1 MNKIGRKLF
10 LNIACIIA
18 FVYVLS
24 FLANTY
30 LLPSYFLH
38 GKKSNMAEIMQQL
51 DTMSASRLMAD
62 AERISYEHDV
72 TIVYAHHYGNVDDI
86 NGTLRDK
93 FSSRGIAL
101 SKFWITEES
110 IDKLTSGAHVNKLYD
125 QEKLRS
131 RVLVSFV
138 MKDNIV
144 FAVADSIAHAAE
156 TIRVA
161 NQFHTWILLGALV
174 LTLVLVAFFSQR
186 LLGPLDQLKHATKDI
201 ANLNFR
207 KVEIKTGDEVES
219 LAHSVNEMSDKLRKA
234 HQELAIRNQ
243 NLQGFISDVSH
254 ELKTPIALIKAYAAG
269 MRDGYDDG
277 SYLEVIEKQADDM
290 TSMVETLLE
299 LSRLQVEAYTVAP
312 FDMRELVAQV
322 IDSYKFTLRQQG
334 LELTMHDDKDKDFVV
349 FADRAKMLTVWSN
362 LIRNAISYTTNQ
374 RIDIALLR
382 QGSLIHCS
390 IKNGVDS
397 LDANQLDFLW
407 EPFYVVEQSRNKQL
421 SGTGLGLSIVKT
433 ILLKHQS
440 EFGVRTANN
449 EIEFYFYVEGYNK

>member
-10 LNIACIIA
+10 LNIAFIIA

-38 GKKSNMAEIMQQL
+38 EKKTNMAEIMEQL
-51 DTMSASRLMAD
+51 DSMSANSLIAD
-62 AERISYEHDV
+62 AERISYEQDV
-72 TIVYAHHYGNVDDI
+72 TIVYAHHYGNVDDL

-93 FSSRGIAL
+93 FSSRGIAM
-101 SKFWITEES
+101 SKFWITGES
-110 IDKLTSGAHVNKLYD
+110 IEKLKSGVHVNKLYD
-125 QEKLRS
+125 QEKLKS

-138 MKDNIV
+138 MKDNTV

-156 TIRVA
+156 TINMA

-174 LTLVLVAFFSQR
+174 LTLVLVGLFSQR
-186 LLGPLDQLKHATKDI
+186 LLRPLDKLKRATEDI

-207 KVEIKTGDEVES
+207 RVEIKTGDEVES
-219 LAHSVNEMSDKLRKA
+219 LAHSVNEMSDKLQQA

-243 NLQGFISDVSH
+243 NLQGFISNVSH

-277 SYLEVIEKQADDM
+277 SYLEVIEKQTDDM
-290 TSMVETLLE
+290 TTMVETLLE
-299 LSRLQVEAYTVAP
+299 LSRLQVESYEAAS

-322 IDSYKFTLRQQG
+322 VDTYTLT
-334 LELTMHDDKDKDFVV
+334 LEQRGIELAMHENKDTAYMV

-362 LIRNAISYTTNQ
+362 LIRNAISYSTNQ
-374 RIDIALLR
+374 RIDITLSR
-382 QGSLIHCS
+382 QGSVIYCS
-390 IKNGVDS
+390 IKNGVES
-397 LDANQLDFLW
+397 IDAKQLDFLW

-440 EFGVRTANN
+440 NFGVRTFNTD
-449 EIEFYFYVEGYNK
+449 IEFYFEVKASSK